1 MKKKSFLAA
10 LMALVMLCTVFSCGI
25 TAVAADDST
34 AYGADAYSYVQYLD
48 ANLRARRA
56 GTEQEQKAAAYLT
69 GELESFGYEV
79 AQQPFSSTSRGATVN
94 SQNVIVTKRA
104 ARRSRSSWVRITIV

>member
-1 MKKKSFLAA
+1 MSNFMKKKSFLAA

-48 ANLRARRA
+48 ANLRARVRVRSRRQKPPHILRA
-56 GTEQEQKAAAYLT
+56 SWKASAMRWH
-69 GELESFGYEV
+69 
-79 AQQPFSSTSRGATVN
+79 SRPSATLA
-94 SQNVIVTKRA
+94 A
-104 ARRSRSSWVRITIV
+104 ARRLTAGM

>member
-56 GTEQEQKAAAYLT
+56 GTEQEAKAAAYI
-69 GELESFGYEV
+69 
-79 AQQPFSSTSRGATVN
+79 AAMRWHSRPSATLA
-94 SQNVIVTKRA
+94 A
-104 ARRSRSSWVRITIV
+104 ARRLTAGM

>member
-34 AYGADAYSYVQYLD
+34 AYGADAYSYVQ
-48 ANLRARRA
+48 
-56 GTEQEQKAAAYLT
+56 
-69 GELESFGYEV
+69 
-79 AQQPFSSTSRGATVN
+79 
-94 SQNVIVTKRA
+94 
-104 ARRSRSSWVRITIV
+104 

>member
-56 GTEQEQKAAAYLT
+56 GTEQEAKAAAYIA
-69 GELESFGYEV
+69 G
-79 AQQPFSSTSRGATVN
+79 
-94 SQNVIVTKRA
+94 RA
-104 ARRSRSSWVRITIV
+104 GKLRL